1 MENPVW
7 VKYGVF
13 NICNLCLL
21 LKGQF
26 IANKVNLLLKRC
38 PERDL
43 NPQVL
48 YGHKNLN
55 LACLPIS
62 PSGQTTF
69 QVQSIIRGHILKV
82 KKYFQKPTFNSHFTF
97 LIHKLTTYHLPPI
110 TNSSILYSILSI
122 STFSTVLPLNKIS
135 GLCGTGNIYSCF
147 ILTSES

>member
-62 PSGQTTF
+62 PSGQATF

-82 KKYFQKPTFNSHFTF
+82 KIFFDQDRRMK
-97 LIHKLTTYHLPPI
+97 IED
-110 TNSSILYSILSI
+110 
-122 STFSTVLPLNKIS
+122 NK
-135 GLCGTGNIYSCF
+135 F
-147 ILTSES
+147 VF

>member
-21 LKGQF
+21 LKGLF

-62 PSGQTTF
+62 PSGQTSF
-69 QVQSIIRGHILKV
+69 QVQNIISMSPLKV
-82 KKYFQKPTFNSHFTF
+82 KKYFQEPTFNSHFTF
-97 LIHKLTTYHLPPI
+97 LIHKLTTYHQSPI
-110 TNSSILYSILSI
+110 SQFSKVFFPYQHSIQSCLLTRYQAFVEQETYIR
-122 STFSTVLPLNKIS
+122 VL
-135 GLCGTGNIYSCF
+135 F
-147 ILTSES
+147 